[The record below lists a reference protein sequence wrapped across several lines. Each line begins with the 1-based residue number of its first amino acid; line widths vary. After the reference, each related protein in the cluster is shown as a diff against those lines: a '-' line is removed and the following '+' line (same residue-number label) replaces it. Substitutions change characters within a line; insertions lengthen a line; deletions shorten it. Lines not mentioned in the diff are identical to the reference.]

1 MNKWKLSFF
10 IVVPT
15 LIVSN
20 IFFVYLTLDS
30 SVSLTYLNHSFG
42 DEKKARH
49 SLGQL
54 MIHGSSDYSQKDF
67 LHLLR
72 QVNPNDFIVE
82 EGQEIRSGGNVFT
95 FKNDRLTE
103 VK

>member
-1 MNKWKLSFF
+1 
-10 IVVPT
+10 
-15 LIVSN
+15 
-20 IFFVYLTLDS
+20 
-30 SVSLTYLNHSFG
+30 
-42 DEKKARH
+42 
-49 SLGQL
+49 

-72 QVNPNDFIVE
+72 QVNPKDFIVE